1 MGRAVPG
8 ASAPVSTSVS
18 ILIAD
23 HDIWTRDALCEY
35 LEPEGIRVALC
46 DAPEEAPPLC
56 LGADPPYQV
65 VFLGVQFSRDDPAYG
80 VAKALHVAMG
90 DTVPAIIGITPFFEH
105 VEAVDWGAFGMDDLL
120 LRPVQKW
127 LVINLVRRF
136 CA

>member
-1 MGRAVPG
+1 
-8 ASAPVSTSVS
+8 
-18 ILIAD
+18 
-23 HDIWTRDALCEY
+23 
-35 LEPEGIRVALC
+35 
-46 DAPEEAPPLC
+46 
-56 LGADPPYQV
+56 
-65 VFLGVQFSRDDPAYG
+65 
-80 VAKALHVAMG
+80 MG